1 MSRCIFTFLQ
11 KSFEGYKDDV
21 VPYKDEDLSLNSWK
35 LCKAKTAKTAET
47 AHWYG
52 NPNIMEVETGE
63 F

>member
-11 KSFEGYKDDV
+11 KSFESYKDDV

-52 NPNIMEVETGE
+52 NPNIMEVETCE